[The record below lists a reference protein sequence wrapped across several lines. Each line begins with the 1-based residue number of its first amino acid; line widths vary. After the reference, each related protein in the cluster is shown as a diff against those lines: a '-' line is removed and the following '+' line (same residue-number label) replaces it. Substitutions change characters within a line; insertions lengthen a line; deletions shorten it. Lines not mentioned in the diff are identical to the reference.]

1 MPARGM
7 YGRRCYYKA
16 TIAPQIYA
24 RRQTNLVADDAARVE
39 KIDVV
44 GSKNSNP
51 LSDPDFTTEMLADQ
65 LAARPV

>member
-1 MPARGM
+1 M

-39 KIDVV
+39 KIDVLPTA
-44 GSKNSNP
+44 S
-51 LSDPDFTTEMLADQ
+51 SDRVNRFREAFVMSLQ
-65 LAARPV
+65 V